1 MEFSAKRE
9 IKSDGKFPI
18 KKFQS
23 ANFERVGRVRG
34 NKLIFN
40 FGLRS
45 NKEKSENNSD
55 SPLDKLCLAELRILD
70 SFRQKIDIFALP
82 STSLS

>member
-1 MEFSAKRE
+1 MKRE
-9 IKSDGKFPI
+9 KKSDDKFPI
-18 KKFQS
+18 KKIQLADFD
-23 ANFERVGRVRG
+23 RVGRVRG

-55 SPLDKLCLAELRILD
+55 SPLDKLCLAFTKHVFQTAINCTGVNK
-70 SFRQKIDIFALP
+70 S
-82 STSLS
+82 